1 APGGAVRQAFPHPF
15 AQPLAALAGAQARP
29 PRGEGRAADG
39 AVLSRPGRDPTGDR
53 AMARP
58 RLLSGGN
65 PQIPKGEGEAPVRA
79 YLDALPGWKQP
90 LGRRIDALVEQA
102 CPGVRRAVKWNSPFY
117 GAPGATGWFLSFHA
131 YERYLKLAFFE

>member
-1 APGGAVRQAFPHPF
+1 
-15 AQPLAALAGAQARP
+15 
-29 PRGEGRAADG
+29 
-39 AVLSRPGRDPTGDR
+39 
-53 AMARP
+53 MARP

-131 YERYLKLAFFE
+131 YERYLKLAFFEGAALQPPPPVGSKHPKVRYLHAGEDPPLDEALFLDWVRQAARLPGEKM